1 MDDDDDNFIGSGN
14 EANELVTKMVVPQM
28 LSEVEVKIEP
38 GLGVLSGATNVVDRS
53 CHPSAS
59 IVTVHSTPRDT
70 LS

>member
-38 GLGVLSGATNVVDRS
+38 E
-53 CHPSAS
+53 CC
-59 IVTVHSTPRDT
+59 
-70 LS
+70 